1 MSERW
6 VWVIRYAVVIVLA
19 VVLAAALGEMALFKS
34 TRIGRTGL
42 NAARV
47 VQFFG
52 FGGALFVFW
61 LLARRTAVMLPSG
74 DTRLDVLRSILL
86 PLATLIVV
94 AAAHAIL
101 LLVLGPLMSKGWLQA
116 YNWLFIAGIILSAAW
131 LLAALFTG
139 SSTLRPLFRGR

>member
-1 MSERW
+1 MSDRW

-19 VVLAAALGEMALFKS
+19 LVLAAALGEMALFKS
-34 TRIGRTGL
+34 TRIGKTGL
-42 NAARV
+42 NAARL

-52 FGGALFVFW
+52 YGGALFVFW
-61 LLARRTAVMLPSG
+61 LLARRSATLLPSG
-74 DTRLDVLRSILL
+74 DARWDVARSIFL
-86 PLATLIVV
+86 PVATLIVV
-94 AAAHAIL
+94 AAAHAVL
-101 LLVLGPLMSKGWLQA
+101 LLVLQPLMSKAWLQA

>member
-1 MSERW
+1 VSDRW

-19 VVLAAALGEMALFKS
+19 LVLAAALGEMALFKS
-34 TRIGRTGL
+34 TRIGKTGL
-42 NAARV
+42 NAARL

-52 FGGALFVFW
+52 YGGALFVFW
-61 LLARRTAVMLPSG
+61 LLARRSANLLPSG
-74 DTRLDVLRSILL
+74 DARWDVARSILL
-86 PLATLIVV
+86 PVATLIVV
-94 AAAHAIL
+94 AAAHTVV
-101 LLVLGPLMSKGWLQA
+101 LLVLQPLMSKAWLQA

>member
-1 MSERW
+1 MSDRW

-19 VVLAAALGEMALFKS
+19 LVLAAALGEMALFKS
-34 TRIGRTGL
+34 TRIGKTGL
-42 NAARV
+42 NAARL

-52 FGGALFVFW
+52 YGGALFVFW
-61 LLARRTAVMLPSG
+61 LLARRSATLLPSG
-74 DTRLDVLRSILL
+74 DARWDVARSILL
-86 PLATLIVV
+86 PVATLIVV
-94 AAAHAIL
+94 AAAHTVV
-101 LLVLGPLMSKGWLQA
+101 LLVLQPLMSKAWLQA